1 MSVRD
6 LLRENDVRFRA
17 LADGFSADDW
27 SRPSLCERWTNHEVL
42 AHLVAGLSASLRSV
56 IGEMLRHRGSFDS
69 ANAAM
74 ARTMAA
80 VRSPAELLDDYER
93 LSHQPR
99 GMGRYF
105 PSRLFLGDHVTHE
118 LDMVFALEREPEI
131 EPDVL
136 VAVLNTQVAVPNP
149 FVPAFRNSR
158 GLRLRATDAAW
169 SHGERGPVVE
179 GRASR
184 TRVGARQ
191 PAEGAAVPRRRRR
204 RRARVAAQPPDPY
217 GRVRISM

>member
-6 LLRENDVRFRA
+6 LLRENDERFRA
-17 LADGFSADDW
+17 LAHGFGADDW
-27 SRPSLCERWTNHEVL
+27 ARPSLCGCWTNHEVL
-42 AHLVAGLSASLRSV
+42 AHLVVGLSASLRSV

-74 ARTMAA
+74 ARTLAA
-80 VRSPAELLDDYER
+80 VRAPAELLDDYQR
-93 LSHQPR
+93 LSRQPR

-131 EPDVL
+131 APDVL

-158 GLRLRATDAAW
+158 GLRLRATDIAW

-179 GRASR
+179 GRAAELVSVLGSR
-184 TRVGARQ
+184 PKALPRLVGDGVAVLESRLSLPTRTAG
-191 PAEGAAVPRRRRR
+191 
-204 RRARVAAQPPDPY
+204 
-217 GRVRISM
+217 

>member
-1 MSVRD
+1 MSVHD
-6 LLRENDVRFRA
+6 LLRDNDERFRA
-17 LADGFSADDW
+17 LAHGFSADDW

-42 AHLVAGLSASLRSV
+42 AHLVVGLSASLRSV

-69 ANAAM
+69 ANAVM
-74 ARTMAA
+74 ARTLAA

-118 LDMVFALEREPEI
+118 LDIVFALEREPEVS
-131 EPDVL
+131 PDVL

-149 FVPAFRNSR
+149 FVPAFRNAR

-169 SHGERGPVVE
+169 SRGELGPVVE
-179 GRASR
+179 GRAAELVSVLGNRPKALPRLGGDGVAVLESRLSLPSR
-184 TRVGARQ
+184 TAG
-191 PAEGAAVPRRRRR
+191 
-204 RRARVAAQPPDPY
+204 
-217 GRVRISM
+217 

>member
-1 MSVRD
+1 
-6 LLRENDVRFRA
+6 
-17 LADGFSADDW
+17 
-27 SRPSLCERWTNHEVL
+27 
-42 AHLVAGLSASLRSV
+42 
-56 IGEMLRHRGSFDS
+56 MLRHRGSFDG

-74 ARTMAA
+74 ARTLAA
-80 VRSPAELLDDYER
+80 VRAPAELLDDYQR
-93 LSHQPR
+93 LSRQPR

-158 GLRLRATDAAW
+158 GLRLRATDTAW

-179 GRASR
+179 GRAAELVSVLGGRPKTLPRLVGDGVAVLESR
-184 TRVGARQ
+184 LSLPTRTAG
-191 PAEGAAVPRRRRR
+191 
-204 RRARVAAQPPDPY
+204 
-217 GRVRISM
+217 